1 MEPNVPSSSW
11 LKRCLVVFLAGGLL
25 GFGLLWT
32 PASPA
37 VFGFSS
43 YCRVCGLE
51 QRTLRNQLP
60 LSEVTLFER
69 SVESPTLY
77 SGAYYAGGGPS
88 HAHDFV
94 FAAGSGNGVKCA
106 IGDGR
111 QQQRGAQ
118 DPDRAASLRF
128 VLGQVGAPEL
138 QRVYAQHLLVLRSPP
153 SSSRARRRRSTAG
166 ARLRSRRSTSRS
178 WASSSK
184 ARPTSSSWRSRRDFK
199 PSSSSAPDA
208 DPRGTRVPPRPRVAL
223 SILRQGLRDKPASA
237 STFEARA

>member
-153 SSSRARRRRSTAG
+153 LLEPGATRAIDGRRPAALAQIDLAIVGELLEGTPDEQFLALEEGLQAVLEQRAG
-166 ARLRSRRSTSRS
+166 R
-178 WASSSK
+178 
-184 ARPTSSSWRSRRDFK
+184 
-199 PSSSSAPDA
+199 
-208 DPRGTRVPPRPRVAL
+208 
-223 SILRQGLRDKPASA
+223 
-237 STFEARA
+237 